1 MTKLNLKTKI
11 ELAGLSFKKEMT
23 TFLILNVGIL
33 ALGVVVFI
41 FFRNPIY
48 IGFVLFLLVMLD
60 YFFLSRYSGLL
71 KLQNDQLINE
81 FVSLLPFFKTYLR
94 NNYSIYQSLKEL
106 TTFASDQLKERMD
119 KLIENIDVDKSITP
133 FISFAKTFNSTSIEQ
148 LMISIYQMID
158 EGNDSPYLLQFETI
172 FLKLRN
178 DMYDSIIEKR
188 GKDLTNMTI
197 FPLVG
202 SALLIVMISFG
213 VMEVI
218 GGMISGL

>member
-1 MTKLNLKTKI
+1 MNKLKANI
-11 ELAGLSFKKEMT
+11 ELAGLSFKKEIT
-23 TFLILNVGIL
+23 IFLLLDLCII

-41 FFRNPIY
+41 FFKSPIY
-48 IGFVLFLLVMLD
+48 LGFILFILVMLD
-60 YFFLSRYSGLL
+60 YFYLSRYSGIL

-81 FVSLLPFFKTYLR
+81 FISLLPFFKTYLK
-94 NNYSIYQSLKEL
+94 NTYSIYQAFKELIPFASDSLKERL
-106 TTFASDQLKERMD
+106 E
-119 KLIENIDVDKSITP
+119 KLIENIDEDKSVTP
-133 FISFAKTFNSTSIEQ
+133 FISFAKTFNSSNIEQ

-158 EGNDSPYLLQFETI
+158 EGNDSPYLIQFENT
-172 FLKLRN
+172 FTKLRN
-178 DMYDSIIEKR
+178 EMYESLIEKR
-188 GKDLTNMTI
+188 NKDLGNMSV

>member
-1 MTKLNLKTKI
+1 MNKLKANI
-11 ELAGLSFKKEMT
+11 ELAGLSFKKEIT
-23 TFLILNVGIL
+23 IFLLLDLCII

-41 FFRNPIY
+41 FFKSPIY
-48 IGFVLFLLVMLD
+48 LGFILFILVMLD
-60 YFFLSRYSGLL
+60 YFYLSRYSGIL

-81 FVSLLPFFKTYLR
+81 FISLLPFFKTYLK
-94 NNYSIYQSLKEL
+94 NTYSIYQAFKEL
-106 TTFASDQLKERMD
+106 IPFASDQLKERLE
-119 KLIENIDVDKSITP
+119 KLIENIDEDKSVTP
-133 FISFAKTFNSTSIEQ
+133 FISFAKTFNSSNIEQ

-158 EGNDSPYLLQFETI
+158 EGNDSPYLIQFENT
-172 FLKLRN
+172 FTKLRN
-178 DMYDSIIEKR
+178 EMYESIIEKR
-188 GKDLTNMTI
+188 NKDLGNMSV